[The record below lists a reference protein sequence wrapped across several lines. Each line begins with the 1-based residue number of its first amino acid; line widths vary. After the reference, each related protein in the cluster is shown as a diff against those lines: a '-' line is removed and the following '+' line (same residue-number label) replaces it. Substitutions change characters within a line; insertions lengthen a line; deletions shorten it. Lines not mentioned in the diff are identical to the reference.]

1 MAERHLF
8 VAPTF
13 MEGFDRLTERLA
25 AETAEA
31 WQRLADDPLSPG
43 LNWERLYNLGD
54 ARVDSI
60 RVTGKYRLI
69 LASLEDRF
77 VLLWVDNHGEA
88 YDWADRHRSTIASL
102 VERAA
107 EMRTA
112 GTGAPAAIPRTSSE
126 DPVPIASTDLLVEM
140 AQRGFSEYF
149 TALDDR
155 QAALVTLD
163 TSNWGG
169 LAFVKGGAGDGQELD
184 RDPARDPSRHH
195 AGSGRG
201 PSPVPLL

>member
-88 YDWADRHRSTIASL
+88 YDWADRHRSTIA
-102 VERAA
+102 
-107 EMRTA
+107 A
-112 GTGAPAAIPRTSSE
+112 GGGNEDRRHRCPGGDTEDVARRSGANRE
-126 DPVPIASTDLLVEM
+126 HRPVS
-140 AQRGFSEYF
+140 R
-149 TALDDR
+149 
-155 QAALVTLD
+155 
-163 TSNWGG
+163 
-169 LAFVKGGAGDGQELD
+169 DG
-184 RDPARDPSRHH
+184 PAR
-195 AGSGRG
+195 
-201 PSPVPLL
+201 LLGVLHCAR